1 MTNDVVPGELTLKQE
16 LFAQLAVKY
25 GNQSRAYREAYD
37 VGPLTGSATVWRS
50 AVDVAQHPRVA
61 ARIDE
66 LERERCASVMFEARA
81 LVMDWVDIAT
91 ADPNEL
97 IKHVHHNCRWCH
109 GTDHAYQWRDA
120 DEYIAACVAAAQ
132 SDPPQMPPDD
142 AGGYGFVGDG
152 TPADDCPRCYG
163 HGIGHTV
170 LGDTTKLS
178 RQARKLYKGVKVKGD
193 GSIEVLMH
201 DQEAARDALGR
212 VAGIFKDGVPQLPN
226 AKGEGDVIDAK
237 ANAVEA
243 SHEYLRLVR

>member
-1 MTNDVVPGELTLKQE
+1 MANDLTPSNLTAKQA

-37 VGPLTGSATVWRS
+37 VGPVCRPATVWNEA
-50 AVDVAQHPRVA
+50 AVLARNPAVA

-91 ADPNEL
+91 ADPSEL
-97 IKHVHHNCRWCH
+97 IKHVHYNCRACW
-109 GTDHAYQWRDA
+109 GVGHAYQWRDA
-120 DEYIAACVAAAQ
+120 DEYIAACVAAANNE
-132 SDPPQMPPDD
+132 PPAMPPDD
-142 AGGYGFVGDG
+142 SGGYGFVGDHE
-152 TPADDCPRCYG
+152 PAADCPQCYG
-163 HGIGHTV
+163 HGIGHTI
-170 LGDTTKLS
+170 LADTTKLS

-201 DQEAARDALGR
+201 DQEAAREALGR
-212 VAGIFKDGVPQLPN
+212 VAGIFKDGVPQLPGS
-226 AKGEGDVIDAK
+226 KGDANVIDAK